1 MSLVLLIR
9 DLLRSQVEGL
19 RERLGEGT
27 AGVFG
32 GSLDAPEPL
41 RTEDRKN
48 KTVSATDISL
58 SHLKKKCRLNFFLL

>member
-1 MSLVLLIR
+1 MSLVLLNR
-9 DLLRSQVEGL
+9 DLLRSQIEGL

-41 RTEDRKN
+41 RTEDRKS
-48 KTVSATDISL
+48 KTV
-58 SHLKKKCRLNFFLL
+58 